1 MIIQGDCIEQMK
13 LMENNWTLGKE
24 HKYYGKVVMCRL
36 IEGEPYRCFDKDGS
50 FSMIPLSVLQLE
62 DLE

>member
-1 MIIQGDCIEQMK
+1 MK
-13 LMENNWTLGKE
+13 MKNNWTLGKE
-24 HKYYGKVVMCRL
+24 HKHYGKVVMCRL
-36 IEGEPYRCFDKDGS
+36 IEGEPYRFFDKDGS